1 MITEELVEFIK
12 RQQKIGVSRETLEKI
27 LAPHGWTSADM
38 DEALEAIA
46 TEAKELASANVGG
59 VTAPVPNPVAAPAP
73 VASKPP
79 VTFGA
84 PEPVAEAGGMAEV
97 ADLDADA
104 GLGNGASPMMAADQ
118 PASTPTAAPSR
129 RPADAVTPMGP
140 PPSSDV
146 LGAIER
152 GRAQSVTIAPEPMA
166 TPAALTPM
174 SPVVPAPTP
183 TPTPTP
189 VAPSPVAPAPVAEPA
204 PAAVTPPA
212 PVAPVAPAPMRAA
225 AMPNPAATPNPAPNP
240 MATPA
245 PVGMQTASTPADLVA
260 RGHKKNH
267 VGIAVLVI
275 VLLLL
280 VGGAALQL
288 FGVISIPGLPVLV
301 GKEKAAVDQMAEFV
315 MGDSVGSV
323 DFQATMQLN
332 HATDAAQS
340 VQATLSGRH
349 EFFSPEQQTAT
360 YTFRVARGPVTA
372 AGEVRVLGDAVWLRF
387 SEASDT
393 VELLGQ
399 PMSEYLG
406 AWFRF
411 DAGLLAA
418 DGYLLFDPNQV
429 EGPSAPTGET
439 LSNALVLALDG
450 LTSAPA
456 TAAEVGQ
463 LADGQVAAQIEAS
476 ASWAQDV
483 TRQVLRSI
491 DRWLGGYADSQEVV
505 AILDTLRSG
514 AVVALIQ
521 QGSGQ
526 PDVVSVPLR
535 AQAADFGELSGNLE
549 VRFNTFNQ
557 TVDVPTPTTSVVTF
571 TEYLSA
577 KQSGATE
584 GLAIDG
590 TQLLRRTLQDARI
603 TTVIDALSIAGRDAR
618 ETYQT
623 SNTYE
628 GTCSA
633 ATTNQAFAA
642 LVETFP
648 EVSPQCQA
656 SESEFMLFTAF
667 DGGYVCADSNRFVGL
682 LDEAPVGNICVEPAS
697 APSVNAIDE
706 LAPTTTTETPAG
718 FVI

>member
-38 DEALEAIA
+38 DEALRAIV
-46 TEAKELASANVGG
+46 TEAKELAAANIPGG
-59 VTAPVPNPVAAPAP
+59 VTAPVPNPTPAAPTP
-73 VASKPP
+73 LASRPP
-79 VTFGA
+79 VTFGDISA
-84 PEPVAEAGGMAEV
+84 PEGETSEESEM
-97 ADLDADA
+97 ADLDIAA
-104 GLGNGASPMMAADQ
+104 GQAVGV
-118 PASTPTAAPSR
+118 STPEPKEAVASAPVTPLQPE
-129 RPADAVTPMGP
+129 RPKDAVTPMGP

-146 LGAIER
+146 MGAIER
-152 GRAQSVTIAPEPMA
+152 GRAESSDAKLAQSMA
-166 TPAALTPM
+166 TPIAPAPM
-174 SPVVPAPTP
+174 SPIAPAPS
-183 TPTPTP
+183 PTPTP
-189 VAPSPVAPAPVAEPA
+189 VVPPPAAPAPALESTPAATTPPA
-204 PAAVTPPA
+204 PAAMPT
-212 PVAPVAPAPMRAA
+212 A
-225 AMPNPAATPNPAPNP
+225 AMPNPATPPNPTPNS

-301 GKEKAAVDQMAEFV
+301 GKEKAAVDQMAGFV

-349 EFFSPEQQTAT
+349 EFFSPEQQAAT
-360 YTFRVARGPVTA
+360 YTFRVARGSVTA
-372 AGEVRVLGDAVWLRF
+372 AGEVRILGDAVWLRF
-387 SEASDT
+387 SEASDS

-399 PMSEYLG
+399 PMGEYLG

-429 EGPSAPTGET
+429 EGPLAPTGET
-439 LSNALVLALDG
+439 LSDTLVLVLDG

-476 ASWAQDV
+476 ASWTQDV

-505 AILDTLRSG
+505 AILDTLRNG

-526 PDVVSVPLR
+526 PDVISVPLR

-549 VRFNTFNQ
+549 VRFNAFNQ
-557 TVDVPTPTTSVVTF
+557 TVDVPTPTTSVVSF

-623 SNTYE
+623 TNTYE

-648 EVSPQCQA
+648 EVSPECQA

-682 LDEAPVGNICVEPAS
+682 LDEAPVGNVCVEPAS
-697 APSVNAIDE
+697 TPSVNAIDE
-706 LAPTTTTETPAG
+706 LAPTTTTETPVG
-718 FVI
+718 FVL